1 MNDLGAWPIRVPL
14 ARDRWRMAALVVLRA
29 AVGGLGLATGIRAA
43 GTIGIAVLA
52 VSIAVLAYAP
62 VLALWLG
69 TLRAEIRVGRLDLV
83 WALRRQSYPLMPGPI
98 TRLRPAERGK
108 GVLEASFRG
117 FGIAA
122 GNGQLD
128 REALTVLRLSHGAPL
143 IAVPTRRGRVAIT
156 PADEGRYVA
165 ALTRATLRRALL
177 LDFDR
182 VLGLDLARAEPIQAP
197 LPAGASE
204 LLERRDGARAAR
216 DFATSD
222 ALRDELAALGVEVR
236 DTPEGQVPT
245 LRR

>member
-1 MNDLGAWPIRVPL
+1 MNELGAWPIRVPL

-117 FGIAA
+117 FGIVA

-182 VLGLDLARAEPIQAP
+182 VLGDLARAEPIQAP

-222 ALRDELAALGVEVR
+222 ALRDELAALGWTVV
-236 DTPEGQVPT
+236 DGPEGST
-245 LRR
+245 ARRMT